1 MSDQKRQTKTLA
13 SRIQLDYLFRKRP
26 LIHWKN
32 VLMLVAFIA
41 AVVWFSGDYFFRF
54 HRAVSPGPISKAH
67 SSFEKTCTTCH
78 VSSFDVVPDKACVA
92 CHSERL
98 HNKNQESPPRCA
110 TCHVEHTGIHLGIDI
125 GDKPCA
131 TCHADLKRKDGQKPD
146 ESRLH
151 ITSFEKDHPEWKYLR
166 TDWVISQAP
175 AIKLNHA
182 VHMKPGL
189 AGEGGKKVNMKC
201 GDCHLV
207 DLEKDPQ
214 GIYRKS
220 AFDHQKQC
228 LDCHGLTFDG
238 RYPGSTAPHKKPEEV
253 EKFIFQFYAEK
264 MQARDGGVVPDRQF
278 VGPQA
283 APAVS
288 FGSGWVEAQSE
299 AALTHL
305 LEKKCSLCHDLS
317 KAAGLPE
324 VPKVQMPSKYLDE
337 GTFNHA
343 SHRGMVCMDCHTQA
357 LTSKKSEDVLI
368 PGINSCLPCH
378 GSGGNPGPHCQI
390 CHPYHSKEAE
400 KVDVERPQ
408 EKS

>member
-1 MSDQKRQTKTLA
+1 
-13 SRIQLDYLFRKRP
+13 
-26 LIHWKN
+26 
-32 VLMLVAFIA
+32 MLGAFIA
-41 AVVWFSGDYFFRF
+41 AVVWFSGDAFFRSNK
-54 HRAVSPGPISKAH
+54 AVSPGPISKAH
-67 SSFEKTCTTCH
+67 SSFEKACATCH
-78 VSSFDVVPDKACVA
+78 VSSFDVVPDKACLV

-110 TCHVEHTGIHLGIDI
+110 VCHVEHTGIHMDEAI

-131 TCHADLKRKDGQKPD
+131 ICHADLKRKDEKKL
-146 ESRLH
+146 EVNAH
-151 ITSFEKDHPEWKYLR
+151 ITSLEKDHPEWAYLTR
-166 TDWVISQAP
+166 PQTDTP
-175 AIKLNHA
+175 RIKLNHA

-189 AGEGGKKVNMKC
+189 AGAGGKKVNMKC
-201 GDCHLV
+201 SDCHSV

-220 AFDHQKQC
+220 KFDHQKQC
-228 LDCHGLTFDG
+228 MDCHAITFDG

-264 MQARDGGVVPDRQF
+264 MQARDGGMVPDRRF

-288 FGSGWVEAQSE
+288 FGPGWVDSQSQT
-299 AALTHL
+299 ALTPL
-305 LEKKCSLCHDLS
+305 FEKKCSLCHDFQ
-317 KAAGLPE
+317 KTEGLP
-324 VPKVQMPSKYLDE
+324 KVLKVEMPSQFLDK

-343 SHRGMVCMDCHTQA
+343 SHRGMVCIDCHTQA

-368 PGINSCLPCH
+368 PGIKSCLPCH

-390 CHPYHSKEAE
+390 CHQYHSKEAE